1 MKIELNNRI
10 YPKEVSDKSLKD
22 TLLYIEQEIRDSKE
36 IMTELTIDGHSIDL
50 AAFPDGINWDA
61 FNKIN
66 LISIKSIKQST
77 AALIA
82 LKEGID
88 LLENLEEDFRD
99 VAFNLNMRDDEGIYE
114 HLASL
119 LDRFIWIV
127 NLIEGVAEPLY
138 LDYKSIHLAG
148 KAIDEFDETLTNLLK
163 RMLSAQEE
171 GEHEKIAS
179 IIEHELVPI
188 VKDMNNLLPRLRE
201 QGLNNLKQIN

>member
-138 LDYKSIHLAG
+138 LDYKSILLAG